1 MIILYISQQT
11 ITCSKS
17 ATETLEVTEDNPNEN
32 TFKKQPP
39 EAFYKKSVLI
49 YFAKFIGKH
58 LCISL
63 FFDKVAWGLQLYQKN
78 FGAGVFQRILR
89 NF

>member
-1 MIILYISQQT
+1 MIILYLSQQT

-58 LCISL
+58 LGISL
-63 FFDKVAWGLQLYQKN
+63 FFDKVA
-78 FGAGVFQRILR
+78 
-89 NF
+89 